1 MFAIPR
7 FLRHLIFAVCAFMTA
22 ILRTEAQELD
32 LTHHITSGDEVAAAC
47 ADKSGPIW
55 LATDHGLTRWGDY
68 LHGWTTWPLRPE
80 PLRQR
85 LSSVMSAPDGR
96 LWVKTLKNYYL
107 IYNPKTNEI
116 TDSVYQSL
124 LKQGLELPYIYN
136 VNTDRDRIWI
146 WAEKKVYCL
155 DGKGEKLL
163 FPGITTDFNV
173 KNIAL
178 GKQWLYIIGDAAIK
192 KIDRKNGKVVSTF
205 KTTNSIEPYMAYA
218 VEDHNGNIWA
228 LADQLLKLNLKE
240 RKWEIIDKGPY
251 YGNILCLKDGDIAVS
266 STFDGVHI
274 FYPNGEK
281 SKIIR
286 QTNYVENSLKSN
298 KVKSIYEDEEGQL
311 WVFYCKENASVCNL
325 GNPPVVSTRHIIPLQ
340 KEGKTDDV
348 SALFADTDGT
358 LWVGTDGEGLY
369 RQKLPDGEIYR
380 FNNIPELNDA
390 AITALFKDAQRNLW
404 IGTYLNGLYKLA
416 DNGSVQH
423 FLDKV
428 YILDVEQD
436 DKGTIYVAASEG
448 LFYKKRDDSDFNHVD
463 AVHNWVM
470 QVRPGNG
477 NHVFVATVEGI
488 GILDANTLDFKF
500 INSPKTDKIHISDE
514 HVDGLCVANDERV
527 WVICSPGRNQLNLID
542 TENDTVYKFP
552 ELDHLDIQSVVE
564 DGDDGIWALSGKR
577 FVNIK
582 PHYSTE
588 KGNYTFTMYYYN
600 PHLEGKDLRFNHQ
613 TAVRLSDGR
622 ILQGTLK
629 GMILFNPVVLK
640 EKQRINLTNKTRLAF
655 LKINNQMVATGD
667 TINGRV
673 LLYADIGDTPRIQ
686 LNYNENNIA
695 IGILRNIGAS
705 SDIIRFSYRL
715 RGLSDEWTEVR
726 NDEIILQNLKPGDY
740 FLEIGVEQLNG
751 DIDPL
756 GNKLEIS
763 IAPPFWA
770 SNWAYLIYA
779 LFAAGSIAALYFYFR
794 GRMKRREALKRI
806 KQESERQLQ
815 LNNMKF
821 NFFTNVSHDFRTPLS
836 LIISPVEEM
845 MSAEKDS
852 KKQYTLG
859 IVHRNALRLQSLVN
873 QILDLRK
880 IDAGGNVL
888 TLTEGDIL
896 KLAKDVCGDFALL
909 AKDKNIR
916 LECSANQTDGIRM
929 RFDADKI
936 RKVLANLLSNA
947 FKFTPEG
954 GAVDI
959 NLTDCGDY
967 IQIKVADTGCG
978 IPDEAKDCVFD
989 MFYQVNS
996 SHGGGG
1002 GSGIGLHIVKSLVEL
1017 HQGTVRVVDN
1027 QPKGCVFIIEMP
1039 KQNEISIKQEIHED
1053 EDVVEN
1059 KQESLA
1065 EENEMQKTILLV
1077 EDNTDLLSFLRES
1090 LASEYQVLCAT
1101 DGREALKQLKNNE
1114 VSIIV
1119 SDIMMDGMDGLEL
1132 CKAVRA
1138 DVSTS
1143 HIPIILLTAKSLP
1156 ADELKGLELGA
1167 DDYVTKPF
1175 HMPVLRLRIRNAL
1188 ERTRNSHEQ
1197 FARNMEIKVSEIT
1210 ISSVDEQL
1218 LSKAIAIVEENINN
1232 PDYSVEMLSAAL
1244 CMHRTNFYKKILAIT
1259 GKTPIE
1265 FIRIIRLKRAYQYIE
1280 QGKMKVAETAYSVG
1294 FNTPKLFSKYFK
1306 DEFGITPSELA
1317 RQTS

>member
-1 MFAIPR
+1 MLAIPR
-7 FLRHLIFAVCAFMTA
+7 FLRLLIFTTCAFMTS
-22 ILRTEAQELD
+22 IFSIGAQELD
-32 LTHHITSGDEVAAAC
+32 FTHHTTSGDEVAAAC
-47 ADKSGPIW
+47 ADKSGQLW

-205 KTTNSIEPYMAYA
+205 KTTNSIEPYMAHA
-218 VEDHNGNIWA
+218 VEDHEGNIWA
-228 LADQLLKLNLKE
+228 LTDQLLKFNWKE
-240 RKWEIIDKGPY
+240 RKWEIIDKGPF

-325 GNPPVVSTRHIIPLQ
+325 GNPPVVSTQHIITLQ
-340 KEGKTDDV
+340 KQGTDDDIR
-348 SALFADTDGT
+348 ALYADADGN
-358 LWVGTDGEGLY
+358 LWIGTDGEGLY
-369 RQKLPDGEIYR
+369 RQKLPNGDVTKFED
-380 FNNIPELNDA
+380 IPDLGDA
-390 AITALFKDAQRNLW
+390 AVTALFKDSQRNLW
-404 IGTYLNGLYKLA
+404 IGTYLKGLYKYA
-416 DNGSVQH
+416 IDGSVQH

-428 YILDVEQD
+428 YVLDVKEDTQ
-436 DKGTIYVAASEG
+436 GTIYVAGSGG
-448 LFYKKRDDSDFNHVD
+448 LFIKRRGEKEFIHVE
-463 AVHNWVM
+463 AINNWVM
-470 QVRPGNG
+470 QVQPENG
-477 NHVFVATVEGI
+477 NRVFVATVEGI
-488 GILDANTLDFKF
+488 GILDANTLDFKL
-500 INSPKTDKIHISDE
+500 INSPKTDNIHISDE
-514 HVDGLCVANDERV
+514 HVDGLCVAKDGLV

-552 ELDHLDIQSVVE
+552 ELEYLDIQSVVE
-564 DGDDGIWALSGKR
+564 DGEDGIWALSGKR
-577 FVNIK
+577 FINIK

-588 KGNYTFTMYYYN
+588 NGNYSFCMYYYD
-600 PHLEGKDLRFNHQ
+600 PHLEEKGLRFNHQ
-613 TAVRLSDGR
+613 TVVRLSDGSL
-622 ILQGTLK
+622 LQGTIS
-629 GMILFNPVVLK
+629 GMILFNPAALMGK
-640 EKQRINLTNKTRLAF
+640 HEKSHVDIPRFAF
-655 LKINNQMVATGD
+655 LKINDQMVSTGD

-673 LLYADIGDTPRIQ
+673 LLSADIGDTPRIQ

-695 IGILRNIGAS
+695 IGILRSIGAS

-726 NDEIILQNLKPGDY
+726 NDEVILQNLQPGDY
-740 FLEIGVEQLNG
+740 ILETGVEQLNG
-751 DIDPL
+751 DIEPL
-756 GNKLEIS
+756 GNQLEIC
-763 IAPPFWA
+763 IAQPFWA
-770 SNWAYLIYA
+770 SAWAYLIYA
-779 LFAAGSIAALYFYFR
+779 LFAIGCITALYFNFR
-794 GRMKRREALKRI
+794 GRQKRREALKRI

-978 IPDEAKDCVFD
+978 IPDEAKDSVFD

-1039 KQNEISIKQEIHED
+1039 KQNEISFNQEIHED
-1053 EDVVEN
+1053 VEEN
-1059 KQESLA
+1059 KQDSLA
-1065 EENEMQKTILLV
+1065 EEREMQKTVLLV

-1101 DGREALKQLKNNE
+1101 DGRGALKQLKNNE

-1188 ERTRNSHEQ
+1188 ERTRNSHKQ